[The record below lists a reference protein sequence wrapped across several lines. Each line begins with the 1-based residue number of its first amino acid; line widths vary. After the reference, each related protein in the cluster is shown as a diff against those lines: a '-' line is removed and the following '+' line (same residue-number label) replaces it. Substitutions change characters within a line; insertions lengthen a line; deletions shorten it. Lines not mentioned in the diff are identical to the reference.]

1 MGIGGIRSKV
11 TDPRPLDFGL
21 KSRTT
26 EGGMV
31 SGPEFRRLERRA
43 RSYTRMTVWD
53 GETEC

>member
-1 MGIGGIRSKV
+1 MGIGGIRSNV

-21 KSRTT
+21 KSRMT